1 MADAFI
7 DDDAPAV
14 MATPGPRSGAD
25 NSYANAILVVRPLD
39 PRYRTLQYLGPEGC
53 PELAPEL
60 LRTAVISSILFQ
72 MTQ

>member
-1 MADAFI
+1 MTE
-7 DDDAPAV
+7 PHSHV
-14 MATPGPRSGAD
+14 EE
-25 NSYANAILVVRPLD
+25 
-39 PRYRTLQYLGPEGC
+39 RTLQYLGPEGC